1 MSGAV
6 VFLATICNRERE
18 REPYLSSSPSFFL
31 LPLSHITRSE
41 FVRFPCCLPFARIPK
56 EARSGERGDS
66 FERRER
72 VLSGLPGTVNQIF
85 ASVHSICFLT
95 RTTLKIGDT
104 TPALTET
111 LANFNACVNEGGTG
125 RKEGKSGASGPK
137 VWCDAAA
144 RRGWRRRRLCFLL
157 Q

>member
-1 MSGAV
+1 MQP
-6 VFLATICNRERE
+6 RERE
-18 REPYLSSSPSFFL
+18 RALFVVVPFL
-31 LPLSHITRSE
+31 LPSSSVPHYEQRVRSFPLPSFRAHSERSE
-41 FVRFPCCLPFARIPK
+41 ERRKRRFIR
-56 EARSGERGDS
+56 EAREGAFRTSWN
-66 FERRER
+66 RESNLC
-72 VLSGLPGTVNQIF
+72 LSSLNM
-85 ASVHSICFLT
+85 CCLT